1 MERSTTLKL
10 WNAHRTGPG
19 ISAFS
24 PLNKG
29 AGIADALRADCVY
42 LMQNI
47 AGSSHLQN
55 NMDHLLRPFLYT
67 ISTTHC
73 MTVSL
78 AQNGAGLGT
87 MWGEE
92 KAREMLEEAGF
103 KEVELKQLPHD
114 FFNSYYIAKK
124 A

>member
-1 MERSTTLKL
+1 
-10 WNAHRTGPG
+10 
-19 ISAFS
+19 
-24 PLNKG
+24 
-29 AGIADALRADCVY
+29 
-42 LMQNI
+42 MQNI

-73 MTVSL
+73 ITVSL
-78 AQNGAGLGT
+78 AQDGAGLGT

-92 KAREMLEEAGF
+92 KAVEILKEAGF
-103 KEVELKQLPHD
+103 EEVEFKQLPHD
-114 FFNSYYIAKK
+114 FVNSYYIAKK

>member
-1 MERSTTLKL
+1 
-10 WNAHRTGPG
+10 
-19 ISAFS
+19 
-24 PLNKG
+24 
-29 AGIADALRADCVY
+29 
-42 LMQNI
+42 MQNI

>member
-1 MERSTTLKL
+1 
-10 WNAHRTGPG
+10 
-19 ISAFS
+19 
-24 PLNKG
+24 
-29 AGIADALRADCVY
+29 
-42 LMQNI
+42 
-47 AGSSHLQN
+47 
-55 NMDHLLRPFLYT
+55 
-67 ISTTHC
+67 